1 MRKLTPILGGLI
13 PIRLFQTVFIMQ
25 TIQGLV
31 VLIAL
36 TIGITLLR
44 LFGSLMLIMW
54 GIVTKEIITYKR
66 KV

>member
-1 MRKLTPILGGLI
+1 M

-54 GIVTKEIITYKR
+54 GIVTKEVVTYK
-66 KV
+66 KQKK